1 MGTSKDYWDRIYETR
16 PPEAMSWTQAVPA
29 TSLALMREAVL
40 STGASVIDIG
50 GGDGR
55 LVDFLLEAGFADVT
69 VLDISERSLERAR
82 RRLGAQADRVRWV
95 VGDVTEYEPDRSYD
109 LWHDRAAFHFLTTTE
124 QIVRYLSVATAA
136 VRPGGHAVIG
146 TFAIEGPTTCSG
158 LPVRRYS
165 EDSLDSELRRGFSR
179 VRCVS
184 ETHATPFQTQ
194 QDFLFCSFR
203 RVDGVPSAHV
213 ATS

>member
-1 MGTSKDYWDRIYETR
+1 MGTGKDYWDSIYETR
-16 PPEAMSWTQAVPA
+16 LPEAMSWTQAVPA
-29 TSLALMREAVL
+29 TSLALMREVGL
-40 STGASVIDIG
+40 SAGASVIDIG

-55 LVDFLLEAGFADVT
+55 LVDFLLDAGFADVT
-69 VLDISERSLERAR
+69 VLDISERSLARAR
-82 RRLGAQADRVRWV
+82 HRLGARADRVRWV
-95 VGDVTEYEPDRSYD
+95 VGDVTEYEPDRRYD

-124 QIVRYLSVATAA
+124 QIVRYLSVATDA

-146 TFAIEGPTTCSG
+146 TFAVEGPATCSG

-165 EDSLDSELRRGFSR
+165 EDGLESELRRGFTR

-184 ETHATPFQTQ
+184 ETHTTPFHTQ

-203 RVDGVPSAHV
+203 RVDQTPTSRV